1 MKFVFSILI
10 LSIITYT
17 YTAATLKAIIETE
30 GTKTA
35 FATTEEISVKIS
47 NWEDAPAP
55 AAAVNG
61 LSLVATDVS
70 KTVALTCDP
79 TKTPLVASIRTETI
93 VCNPRTAE
101 STAGKYVLT
110 ANSAKVGEID
120 LTVDD
125 ENSKSITIS
134 VF

>member
-61 LSLVATDVS
+61 LSLVATSVS
-70 KTVALTCDP
+70 KTVALTCAA
-79 TKTPLVASIRTETI
+79 TKAPLVLLLEQ
-93 VCNPRTAE
+93 
-101 STAGKYVLT
+101 KLLYVILEQQ
-110 ANSAKVGEID
+110 NQQQ
-120 LTVDD
+120 
-125 ENSKSITIS
+125 ENM
-134 VF
+134 F